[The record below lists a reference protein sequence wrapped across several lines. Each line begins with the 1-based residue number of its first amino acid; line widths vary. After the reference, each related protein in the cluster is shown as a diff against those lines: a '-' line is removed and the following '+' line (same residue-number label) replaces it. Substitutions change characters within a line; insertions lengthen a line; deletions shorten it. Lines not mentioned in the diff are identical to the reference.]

1 VIRVEFIRQL
11 RRTRTWACF
20 AALAAVPTLIA
31 VANRVQGTGRER
43 DINIF
48 TQLTKS
54 GINLGVVAL
63 LVMSNFFLVVVVAAF
78 AGESVSGEATWGTLR
93 YLLIRPVSRFRVLFA
108 KMFVAYVLTVIATLV
123 VTVTGVAVGTACFGW
138 HNPIVLQQLQIGT
151 RSFSLPVQISA
162 LEGLG
167 RLTLASAYVALFLLV
182 VVAVG
187 MFLSTLTDST
197 AAAVVGTI
205 VVIVSSAVLENV
217 PSLRF
222 MKPVLPTHFWGDWTA
237 LFTGRSTSGMWG
249 GVIATLVYTALFS
262 VMAVARFQ
270 RKDILS

>member
-1 VIRVEFIRQL
+1 MIRVEFIRQL

-20 AALAAVPTLIA
+20 LALAALPTLIA
-31 VANRVQGTGRER
+31 VANRVQGEGRDR
-43 DINIF
+43 QINIF

-54 GINLGVVAL
+54 GINLSVVAL

-93 YLLIRPVSRFRVLFA
+93 YLLIRPVPRYRVLFG
-108 KMFVAYVLTVIATLV
+108 KMFVAYVLTVVATLIV
-123 VTVTGVAVGTACFGW
+123 SVTGLLVGTACFGW
-138 HNPIVLQQLQIGT
+138 HDPIVLQKLEIGSRT
-151 RSFSLPVQISA
+151 FSLPTQIGA
-162 LEGLG
+162 MEGLA
-167 RLTLASAYVALFLLV
+167 RLGLASGYVALFLLV

-187 MFLSTLTDST
+187 MLLSTLTDST

-222 MKPVLPTHFWGDWTA
+222 MKPILPTHFWGDWTQ
-237 LFTGRSTSGMWG
+237 LFTGGSTSGMWL
-249 GVIATLVYTALFS
+249 GVLSTLIYTTLFS
-262 VMAVARFQ
+262 VIAVARFQ

>member
-1 VIRVEFIRQL
+1 MIRVEFIRQL

-20 AALAAVPTLIA
+20 LSLAALPTLIA
-31 VANRVQGTGRER
+31 VANRVQGGGRER
-43 DINIF
+43 QINIF

-54 GINLGVVAL
+54 GINLSVVAL

-93 YLLIRPVSRFRVLFA
+93 YLLIRPVPRYRVLFG
-108 KMFVAYVLTVIATLV
+108 KMFVAYVLTVVATLIV
-123 VTVTGVAVGTACFGW
+123 SVTGLLVGTACFGW
-138 HNPIVLQQLQIGT
+138 HDPIVLQKLQIGART
-151 RSFSLPVQISA
+151 FSLPVQIGA
-162 LEGLG
+162 LEGLA
-167 RLTLASAYVALFLLV
+167 RLSLASAYVALFLLV

-187 MFLSTLTDST
+187 MLLSTLTDST

-222 MKPVLPTHFWGDWTA
+222 MKPVLPTHFWGDWTQ
-237 LFTGRSTSGMWG
+237 LFTGGSTSGMWL
-249 GVIATLVYTALFS
+249 GVLSTLIYTTLFS
-262 VMAVARFQ
+262 VIAVARFQ

>member
-20 AALAAVPTLIA
+20 LSLAAVPTLIA
-31 VANRVQGTGRER
+31 VANRIQGTGRER
-43 DINIF
+43 QINIF

-93 YLLIRPVSRFRVLFA
+93 YLLIRPVSRPRVLFS
-108 KMFVAYVLTVIATLV
+108 KMFVAYVLTVAATLV
-123 VTVTGVAVGTACFGW
+123 VSLTGLLVGTACFGW
-138 HNPIVLQQLQIGT
+138 HDPIVFKQVPIGSRT
-151 RSFSLPVQISA
+151 FNFPVEVGA
-162 LEGLG
+162 VEGLL
-167 RLTLASAYVALFLLV
+167 RLGVASAYVALFLLV

-187 MFLSTLTDST
+187 MLLSTLTDST

-222 MKPVLPTHFWGDWTA
+222 MKPILPTHFWGDWLA
-237 LFTGRSTSGMWG
+237 LFTGAPTSGMWL
-249 GVIATLVYTALFS
+249 GVLSTLIFTTLFS
-262 VMAVARFQ
+262 TLAMVLFR

>member
-20 AALAAVPTLIA
+20 LALAALPTLIA
-31 VANRVQGTGRER
+31 VANRVQGEGRER
-43 DINIF
+43 QINIF

-54 GINLGVVAL
+54 GINLSVVAL

-93 YLLIRPVSRFRVLFA
+93 YLLIRPVPRYRVLFG
-108 KMFVAYVLTVIATLV
+108 KMFVAYVLTVVATLIV
-123 VTVTGVAVGTACFGW
+123 SVTGLLVGTACFGW
-138 HNPIVLQQLQIGT
+138 HDPIVLQKLEIGSRT
-151 RSFSLPVQISA
+151 FSLPTQIGA
-162 LEGLG
+162 MEGLA
-167 RLTLASAYVALFLLV
+167 RLGLASGYVALFLLV

-187 MFLSTLTDST
+187 MLLSTLTDST

-222 MKPVLPTHFWGDWTA
+222 MKPILPTHFWGDWTQ
-237 LFTGRSTSGMWG
+237 LFTGGSTSGMWL
-249 GVIATLVYTALFS
+249 GVLSTLIYTTMFS
-262 VMAVARFQ
+262 VIAVARFQ